1 MSYRIAIQ
9 GIIGLVISPTRDVT
23 EPYPVSKMELFTKMV
38 NGFKLSTI
46 FAKCY
51 VLNVCAH

>member
-1 MSYRIAIQ
+1 MSYRIAIK